1 MAGTP
6 SPTNKWPK
14 LGPEDKARKEKMITA
29 LKNRNL
35 LSASAKRWIRSG
47 RR

>member
-6 SPTNKWPK
+6 SPTSKWPK
-14 LGPEDKARKEKMITA
+14 LGPEDKTRKEKMIVA
-29 LKNRNL
+29 LKNRDL
-35 LSASAKRWIRSG
+35 LSVSAERWIRSN

>member
-6 SPTNKWPK
+6 SPTNKWPR
-14 LGPEDKARKEKMITA
+14 LGPEDKARKEKMIAA
-29 LKNRNL
+29 LKDRNL
-35 LSASAKRWIRSG
+35 LSASAERWIRSG

>member
-6 SPTNKWPK
+6 APTNKWPR
-14 LGPEDKARKEKMITA
+14 LGPEDKVRKEQMITV
-29 LKNRNL
+29 LKDRGL
-35 LSASAKRWIRSG
+35 LSESAERWIRSG